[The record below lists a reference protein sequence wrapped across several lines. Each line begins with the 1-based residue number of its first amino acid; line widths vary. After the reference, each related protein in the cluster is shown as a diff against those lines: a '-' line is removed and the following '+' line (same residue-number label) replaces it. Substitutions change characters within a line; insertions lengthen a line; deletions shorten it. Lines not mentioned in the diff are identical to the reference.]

1 MIEKKTN
8 KYGMHYFT
16 VKAHN
21 GQIIVSSELYT
32 SEEGRDRG
40 IETLKD
46 VMKDLILLGK

>member
-8 KYGMHYFT
+8 KYGMYYFT

-32 SEEGRDRG
+32 SEEGRDKV
-40 IETLKD
+40 IEPLKT
-46 VMKDLILLGK
+46 VMTDLI